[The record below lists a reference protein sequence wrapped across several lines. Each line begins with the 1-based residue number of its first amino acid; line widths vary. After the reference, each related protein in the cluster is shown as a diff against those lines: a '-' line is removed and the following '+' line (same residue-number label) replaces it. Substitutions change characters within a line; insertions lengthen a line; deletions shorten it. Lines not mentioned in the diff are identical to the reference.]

1 VSRSLMYGLF
11 AVIGVDWAAM
21 ILLVFVW
28 QFRMF
33 AVAKLAAR
41 STPESRTDDAYL
53 AAVESYKK
61 LNRFVLRMVP
71 VFLVLTLVPMVTIM
85 VLNN

>member
-11 AVIGVDWAAM
+11 AVIAVDWAAM
-21 ILLVFVW
+21 IVLVFVW

-33 AVAKLAAR
+33 AMAKLAAR
-41 STPESRTDDAYL
+41 SIPESRTDDAYL

-61 LNRFVLRMVP
+61 LNRAVLRMVP